1 MLKLIKRML
10 PVLVCAVIFV
20 MSGALDA
27 ECSAEEDY
35 GYFGALEDHQ
45 DALSGE
51 QAQELLDI
59 LDSTAREIHANV
71 GVILGNAS
79 LDGLSERSYA
89 KEFHNRSFGEE
100 SNSIVLMLV
109 KTGSHKQDQIYSS
122 EHAYDMYNP
131 RLDDIFDAVYD
142 GLDSS
147 GGDNYYAAVTNYC
160 AYLRSHD
167 SVPPKV
173 DINIGH
179 VGGVIVALIIAVC
192 VANSQ
197 AAKYKKRA
205 PVSARRYMDGSLTR
219 FTQRGDVFVREY
231 TTSHRISSSSS
242 GGSRHSGAPGS
253 TADDLCFQ
261 MIDCHSSSPSFRFCF
276 CCFLEKANGAW
287 QQCPSLQ
294 QSCRWQV
301 FADSWWNTVG

>member
-1 MLKLIKRML
+1 ML

-20 MSGALDA
+20 MSGVLGA

-51 QAQELLDI
+51 QTQELLDL

-89 KEFHNRSFGEE
+89 KEFHNRS
-100 SNSIVLMLV
+100 
-109 KTGSHKQDQIYSS
+109 
-122 EHAYDMYNP
+122 
-131 RLDDIFDAVYD
+131 
-142 GLDSS
+142 S

-167 SVPPKV
+167 SVPSKV

-231 TTSHRISSSSS
+231 TSSHRISSSSS
-242 GGSRHSGAPGS
+242 GGSRHSGGGGHRS
-253 TADDLCFQ
+253 GGGGG
-261 MIDCHSSSPSFRFCF
+261 R
-276 CCFLEKANGAW
+276 
-287 QQCPSLQ
+287 
-294 QSCRWQV
+294 RR
-301 FADSWWNTVG
+301 

>member
-20 MSGALDA
+20 MSGALGA

-51 QAQELLDI
+51 QAQELLDL

-89 KEFHNRSFGEE
+89 KEFHNRSFGEY
-100 SNSIVLMLV
+100 SDSIVLMLV
-109 KTGSHKQDQIYSS
+109 QAGSGKVDQIYCTDR
-122 EHAYDMYNP
+122 AYDMYQP
-131 RLDDIFDAVYD
+131 RIDSIFDAVYD

-167 SVPPKV
+167 SVPSK
-173 DINIGH
+173 
-179 VGGVIVALIIAVC
+179 AE
-192 VANSQ
+192 
-197 AAKYKKRA
+197 AATAEAEVTAAAEAAEGADKTKHPCM
-205 PVSARRYMDGSLTR
+205 PVSRRGTVISFFWRSQEGS
-219 FTQRGDVFVREY
+219 V
-231 TTSHRISSSSS
+231 S
-242 GGSRHSGAPGS
+242 A
-253 TADDLCFQ
+253 
-261 MIDCHSSSPSFRFCF
+261 
-276 CCFLEKANGAW
+276 
-287 QQCPSLQ
+287 
-294 QSCRWQV
+294 
-301 FADSWWNTVG
+301 